1 MKKEKIIFWVTTGI
15 VSLMML
21 FSAFNYLTNEEMKAA
36 FVHLGFPLYFRI
48 ELAIAKILGAIT
60 LVIPFIPGKVKQFA
74 YSGFAITFVSA
85 FIAHLSSDDPIS
97 VAIMPI
103 IFLVL
108 LSISYFYFQTALAQK

>member
-108 LSISYFYFQTALAQK
+108 LSISYFYFQKELAKK